1 MAEESIEDEVKLAAQ
16 ESRKVLGSNDAHAR
30 AVLRPDD
37 GWLSRGRDAFGEKHG
52 DLSLRVTHQGRGQ
65 DGVGTVV
72 TFASED
78 EDAGQA
84 WTKMAENFIADASG
98 RALYQREGLRFT
110 PTQEHLFL
118 LSGDRAGKNR

>member
-1 MAEESIEDEVKLAAQ
+1 LAEESIEDDVKLTAQ

-37 GWLSRGRDAFGEKHG
+37 SRLTRGRDAFGEKHG
-52 DLSLRVTHQGRGQ
+52 DLSQRATQQGRGQ

-72 TFASED
+72 SFASED

-84 WTKMAENFIADASG
+84 AAKMADNFIADATG
-98 RALYQREGLRFT
+98 RLVHQRERLRFT
-110 PTQEHLFL
+110 PTQERLFL
-118 LSGDRAGKNR
+118 LSGERGGKNR